1 LTIRTKLPIIL
12 LKEEVVMRI
21 LGIIFLIAAAL
32 AFIAAMVARLSL
44 SPLQILPAGV
54 EPKTLLGV
62 TKVFLLASIA
72 LTLLAKK

>member
-1 LTIRTKLPIIL
+1 
-12 LKEEVVMRI
+12 MRI
-21 LGIIFLIAAAL
+21 LGIIFLIAAGL
-32 AFIAAMVARLSL
+32 AFIAALVARLSL

-54 EPKTLLGV
+54 EPRTLLGV